1 LDAGA
6 LVSIIRDAR
15 EEKTVIKTT
24 HTLLFLAALLILST
38 GTSFAAP
45 PIKIGALFSVTGPA
59 SFLGEPE
66 RNTAQMVADQINAA
80 GGIKGRKVELIVYD
94 TQGDATKAVQ
104 AATRLVKEG
113 VVAIVGPSTTGDS
126 MAVIPIIEKA
136 RIPLISCAAGIK
148 ITEPVK
154 PWVFKTAQNDYLAVT
169 KIYENLVKRKLTSVA
184 ILTVSDS
191 FGSSGRE
198 QLKALAPKYGIKILS
213 DDTYGPKDTDM
224 TPQLTKIRSSQA
236 QALICWGTNPG
247 PALVARNAHQLGLK
261 IPLYMSHG
269 VSSKKFIALA
279 AEASEGIMLP
289 SGRVLVA
296 DLLPKSDRQKKS
308 LLAFVQEYQKRFNA
322 EGDHFGGHAWDAM
335 MLLKG
340 ALEKGGV
347 TPAAIRDQLE
357 KTRNFAGIGGIF
369 NFSPTDHSG
378 LTKDAF
384 VLVEVKG
391 RDWVLVK

>member
-1 LDAGA
+1 MLKRMFWLGVVSWFFVMSAGPA
-6 LVSIIRDAR
+6 V
-15 EEKTVIKTT
+15 
-24 HTLLFLAALLILST
+24 
-38 GTSFAAP
+38 AAP
-45 PIKIGALFSVTGPA
+45 PIKIGALFSITGPP

-66 RNTAQMVADQINAA
+66 RNTAQMVVDEINKA
-80 GGIKGRKVELIVYD
+80 GGIKGRMLQLVVYD

-104 AATRLVKEG
+104 AANRLIKEDK
-113 VVAIVGPSTTGDS
+113 VVAIIGPSTTGDT
-126 MAVIPIIEKA
+126 MAVIPIVEKA

-154 PWVFKTAQNDYLAVT
+154 KWVFKTAQNDSLAVAR
-169 KIYENLVKRKLTSVA
+169 IYEHLAKRGIRQIA

-198 QLKALAPKYGIKILS
+198 QLVAQAKRAGIQIIS
-213 DDTYGPKDTDM
+213 DETYGPKDTDM
-224 TPQLTKIRSSQA
+224 TAQLTKIRGSQA

-247 PALVARNAHQLGLK
+247 PAVIARNVKQLGMK

-269 VSSKKFIALA
+269 VSSKKFIELA
-279 AEASEGIMLP
+279 GDAANGIILP

-296 DLLPKSDRQKKS
+296 NLLPSSDRQKKS
-308 LLAFVQEYQKRFNA
+308 LLAFITSYKKLYRA
-322 EGDHFGGHAWDAM
+322 EGDHFGGHAWDAV

-340 ALEKGGV
+340 ALERGGD

-357 KTRNFAGIGGIF
+357 KTKNFSGIGGIF
-369 NFSPTDHSG
+369 HFSPKDHAG

-384 VLVEVKG
+384 VLVEVK
-391 RDWVLVK
+391 RNNWSLVK